1 MNKVMNIAFLGLGT
15 MGAPMAR
22 RVATAGYPLTVWNRT
37 PHRAQ
42 ELVAHGATLAATPA
56 DAVADADVVITMLA
70 DPAAVR
76 EVYAAFVPALR
87 PGTRVVDVST
97 IGPDALREV
106 AGTLPPGVTL
116 VDAPVM
122 GSSDRAANGELSLL
136 VGGSDDDVNE
146 LGELL
151 GLFGT
156 VTRTGETGTGAALK
170 LVLIGAVVSG
180 VAVIGEAMALADS
193 LGLPEDLVKRAMA
206 ASPLAGIAGRSF
218 AEGSHF
224 PIRLAAKDVALGA
237 GVAKLPLAAAT
248 LDVLSGA
255 PGIADEDLGQIIA
268 HIRAQSATV

>member
-1 MNKVMNIAFLGLGT
+1 MNKLTNIAFLGLGT
-15 MGAPMAR
+15 MGTPMAR
-22 RVATAGYPLTVWNRT
+22 RIATAGYPLTVWNRT
-37 PHRAQ
+37 PKRAQ
-42 ELVAHGATLAATPA
+42 ELVALGATLASTPA
-56 DAVADADVVITMLA
+56 AAVADADVVITMLA

-76 EVYAAFVPALR
+76 EVYSAFVPALR
-87 PGTRVVDVST
+87 PGTRVVDAST

-106 AGTLPPGVTL
+106 ARTLPRGVTL

-146 LGELL
+146 LAELL

-180 VAVIGEAMALADS
+180 VAVIGEAMVLADS

-218 AEGSHF
+218 VEGSHF

-237 GVAKLPLAAAT
+237 GAAKLPLAAAT

-255 PGIADEDLGQIIA
+255 PGLADEDLGQIIA
-268 HIRAQSATV
+268 HIRAQSGTV